1 MKYTVAVRSLCE
13 FTAKQGDLDLRFTP
27 SATALEG
34 MAGHA
39 VVAARRGEG
48 YEAEVALQ
56 GEHGGLVV
64 RGRADG
70 FDPQAG
76 RLDEVKTFRGDL
88 ATLPANRR
96 ALHWAQAKV
105 YGALLCRAR
114 GLSAL
119 QVALVYFDVGS
130 QQETRVA
137 ESFTAAA
144 LQAFFEA
151 QCERFVAWAEQELAH
166 RRARD
171 AALAALPFPYE
182 RFRSGQRQLAEGVY
196 RAAIGGRTLLAQAPT
211 GIGKTL
217 GTLYPQLKAM
227 PGQRLDKLFFLA
239 AKTPGRALAL
249 EALETI
255 VRGCAREHRPEGDG
269 VPPAAR
275 APVRVIELVARDK
288 ACEHP
293 DKACHGDSC
302 PLARGFYDRLPAA
315 RAAAVGAAD
324 AGAAA
329 RLDRARVREVAL
341 AHAVCPYYLGQE
353 LVRWADVVVGDYNY
367 YFDLGALLHGLVLAN
382 DWRVGVLVDEA
393 HNLVPRAREM
403 YSATLRRDALEAAR
417 AQAPPAVA
425 AALKR
430 LARTWNEIAG
440 RQLEPYG
447 AYEELPQGL
456 ATALQNF
463 NAAVGDHQA
472 EHPDGLPPALLAF
485 FFDTLHFARL
495 AESFGA
501 HSLFDVTIP
510 ATDQREITLCLRNLV
525 PAAFL
530 RPRFAA
536 ACTCTLFSATLT
548 PMAFHADLLGLPA
561 DVGWLDVESPFDAAQ
576 LRVQVETVSTRFA
589 HRAASLVPIV
599 ERIARQYAEA
609 PGNYLAFFSSFDYL
623 QQVAALFRA
632 RHPEVPAWEQ
642 ARQMDEAERARFLAR
657 FRPEGQGIG
666 FAVLGGAFA
675 EAVDL
680 PGRRLIGAF
689 IATLGLPQVNPV
701 NEQMRQRLEALF
713 GAGHDYTYLY
723 PGLQKVVQAAG
734 RVIRTT
740 SDRGTVVLIDDRFR
754 RPEVRRLLPAW
765 WNVQVGRRRE
775 AARAGEPAMAA
786 VPARRAPPVRA
797 ADAAGAADRADAAGA
812 AVADPADPAE
822 AGTIGAR
829 GCGAAQAGAP
839 DMED

>member
-1 MKYTVAVRSLCE
+1 MKYTVAVRTLCE

-39 VVAARRGEG
+39 LVAARRGER

-56 GEHGGLVV
+56 GEQGELLV

-70 FDPQAG
+70 FDPDAG

-88 ATLPANRR
+88 ASMPANRR

-114 GLSAL
+114 GLGRL
-119 QVALVYFDVGS
+119 EVALVYFDVGS
-130 QQETRVA
+130 QEETLLS
-137 ESFTAAA
+137 ESFAAA
-144 LQAFFEA
+144 DLEAFFVA
-151 QCERFVAWAEQELAH
+151 QCERFLAWARQEVEH
-166 RRARD
+166 RAARD
-171 AALAALPFPYE
+171 TALATLPFPYAS
-182 RFRSGQRQLAEGVY
+182 FRAGQRQLAEGVY
-196 RAAIGGRTLLAQAPT
+196 RAAISGRTLLAQAPT

-217 GTLYPQLKAM
+217 GTLYPLLKAM
-227 PGQRLDKLFFLA
+227 PRERLDKLYFLA

-249 EALETI
+249 EALHTI
-255 VRGCAREHRPEGDG
+255 CGGAGMPGSG
-269 VPPAAR
+269 PAGPDPGIP
-275 APVRVIELVARDK
+275 APLRVIELVAREK

-315 RAAAVGAAD
+315 RQAAAD
-324 AGAAA
+324 GAAA
-329 RLDRARVREVAL
+329 GLDRARLREIAL
-341 AHAVCPYYLGQE
+341 AHGLCPYYLGQE

-367 YFDLGALLHGLVLAN
+367 YFDLGAMLHGLAVAN

-403 YSATLRRDALEAAR
+403 YSATLRRGALDAVRKL
-417 AQAPPAVA
+417 APPAVA

-440 RQLEPYG
+440 RQLEPY
-447 AYEELPQGL
+447 AAHEELPQGL
-456 ATALQNF
+456 VTALQNF
-463 NAAVGDHQA
+463 NNAVGDHQS
-472 EHPDGLPPALLAF
+472 EHPDEVPPALLDF
-485 FFDTLHFARL
+485 YFDTLHFTRL

-501 HSLFDVTIP
+501 HSLFDITLEGD
-510 ATDQREITLCLRNLV
+510 DQREITLCLRNLV

-530 RPRFAA
+530 KARFSVAR
-536 ACTCTLFSATLT
+536 TSTLFSATLT
-548 PMAFHADLLGLPA
+548 PMNFHADLLGLPA
-561 DVGWLDVESPFDAAQ
+561 NVAWLDVESPFEAEQ
-576 LRVQVETVSTRFA
+576 LRVHVNTVSTRFA
-589 HRAASLVPIV
+589 HRGASLAPIV
-599 ERIARQYAEA
+599 ALIARQYTEA

-623 QQVAALFRA
+623 QQVATLFREA
-632 RHPEVPAWEQ
+632 HPDVPVWEQ
-642 ARQMDEAERARFLAR
+642 ARQMGEAERAQFLAR
-657 FRPEGQGIG
+657 FRAGGRGIG

-680 PGRRLIGAF
+680 PGERLIGAF

-701 NEQMRQRLEALF
+701 NEQIKDRLEALF

-740 SDRGTVVLIDDRFR
+740 SDRGVVHLIDDRFR
-754 RPEVRRLLPAW
+754 RPDVRRLLPAW
-765 WNVQVGRRRE
+765 WR
-775 AARAGEPAMAA
+775 
-786 VPARRAPPVRA
+786 VPARSS
-797 ADAAGAADRADAAGA
+797 DA
-812 AVADPADPAE
+812 
-822 AGTIGAR
+822 
-829 GCGAAQAGAP
+829 
-839 DMED
+839 